1 MTLPVSFFTVAG
13 YGEDILYIQR
23 SRFICRANHIQ
34 SEEEASQW
42 IQSIRK
48 ENHDATHH
56 CYAYIIHPHQKKSSD
71 DGEPSGTAG
80 RPILEVIEHH
90 HLSQI
95 AVVITRYFG
104 GKKLGTGG
112 LVRAYQQAAHLAI
125 EQAEIIKKEPH
136 RELICQ
142 VNYSLWGKM
151 EHYIHSSNYQIDPP
165 IFTSDSVRF
174 SLWIP
179 MEQEKS
185 VKKQLSQW
193 FQGKIHIQNGSIK
206 HLTVT

>member
-1 MTLPVSFFTVAG
+1 MEQPTSFFTVAG
-13 YGEDILYIQR
+13 YGEDTLWIQR

-34 SEEEASQW
+34 SEEEASNW
-42 IQSIRK
+42 IQTIRK

-90 HLSQI
+90 HLYQT

-112 LVRAYQQAAHLAI
+112 LVRGYQQAAQLAI
-125 EQAEIIKKEPH
+125 EQARIVKKEPH
-136 RELICQ
+136 RELICYVDYQ
-142 VNYSLWGKM
+142 LWGKM
-151 EHYIHSSNYQIDPP
+151 EHYIHSLDYQVDPP
-165 IFTSDSVRF
+165 IFTDSVRC
-174 SLWIP
+174 SIWVP
-179 MEQEKS
+179 TEQEES
-185 VKKQLSQW
+185 IKKQLSQW
-193 FQGKIHIQNGSIK
+193 FQGQIKIQMGSIK
-206 HLTVT
+206 HITVT